1 MSWREPFT
9 GWNTTVSPQESD
21 FNRIEGNTEYLKD
34 AVDTEVTDRESA
46 ITSEA
51 SARESADN
59 SEASARESAD
69 NVINARTPQSYKTTD
84 SIILAGLTLTGP
96 LILDT
101 TPSTGTTSSVGGAG
115 YLYFNGN
122 GLYDFSLIIEA
133 SGSSTATTSGGI
145 EKLINGVWAKVAGHS
160 NSTITTSKGGI
171 AQSVI
176 SSGSNIRVY
185 ASGSLTRSVKAFYQ
199 KY

>member
-84 SIILAGLTLTGP
+84 SPTFASMTVNGGKAAALYTGSVSTNISFPIGSTVLVISGTSYARNSAIIFYAIG
-96 LILDT
+96 DVYSYQT
-101 TPSTGTTSSVGGAG
+101 TPPYGGGTPV
-115 YLYFNGN
+115 
-122 GLYDFSLIIEA
+122 
-133 SGSSTATTSGGI
+133 SGTWRVHGGI
-145 EKLINGVWAKVAGHS
+145 LYTVGSYVYL
-160 NSTITTSKGGI
+160 
-171 AQSVI
+171 AQ
-176 SSGSNIRVY
+176 RT
-185 ASGSLTRSVKAFYQ
+185 A
-199 KY
+199 